1 MSPRNTGTK
10 KSRFTF
16 WLPDETQKQLKRLQR
31 ATGKESV
38 ADVIRDAISV
48 YKELLKAREDDV
60 DLYFEDRKT
69 GQSGRIWILPG
80 PPPVSSR
87 KK

>member
-1 MSPRNTGTK
+1 MSPRNTGTA

-16 WLPDETQKQLKRLQR
+16 WLPDETQKQLKRLQV

-48 YKELLKAREDDV
+48 YKELLKARENDV
-60 DLYFEDRKT
+60 ELYFEDRKT
-69 GQSGRIWILPG
+69 GESGRIWILPG